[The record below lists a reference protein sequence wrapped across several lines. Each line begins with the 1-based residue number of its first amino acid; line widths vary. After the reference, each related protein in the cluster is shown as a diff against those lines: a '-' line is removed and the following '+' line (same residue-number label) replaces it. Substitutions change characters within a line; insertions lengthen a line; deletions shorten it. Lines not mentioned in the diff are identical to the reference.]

1 MSWFAAISLPQFSLQ
16 AALRLRGELWAEP
29 VAVLDGESEKG
40 FVLEM
45 TETAARAGVRAGMPS
60 TQALARCAEL
70 RLLSRARVQEQAL
83 AALLLEAAMASSA
96 FVEATRDGLCVLDLR
111 QVKTDA
117 WEAWGRVV
125 VERCAALEL
134 RACVG
139 VAANADLAELAA
151 RRAEP
156 VLVVRH
162 AGAFL
167 AGIAMVEID
176 APAELIAVLRDW
188 GISHLGELARL
199 PRNDVVERLGTEAGT
214 LWERASGRAQRELR
228 WARPVELFF
237 EAFEFEHPIDT
248 TEPLLFI
255 LRRQLDQL
263 TLRLREALR
272 VAARMTLTIPL
283 DNGTAYER
291 VFTIPSPTRDTE
303 VLFRILETHLETLRL
318 EQQPNGVRLLID
330 PGLAA
335 SSQYRLFGTAL
346 RDPNLFGETLGR
358 LAALVGS
365 ENVGVVEFADTH
377 RPDSFRLVAPS
388 FDDLREKPDVASA
401 ENRTL
406 GLPLRR
412 FRPPLPAQV
421 DLQRYIPL
429 RVASQIAHG
438 EVIDAA
444 GPYRA
449 SGNWWDRDGWC
460 VEEWDV
466 ELGDG
471 ALYRIAKY
479 GDAWCL
485 EGIYQDEEEGR

>member
-1 MSWFAAISLPQFSLQ
+1 MPWFAAISLSQFSLQ
-16 AALRLRGELWAEP
+16 AALRLRGELWTQP

-40 FVLEM
+40 FVLDV
-45 TETAARAGVRAGMPS
+45 TEAAACYGVRPGMPA
-60 TQALARCAEL
+60 TQALARCADL
-70 RLLSRARVQEQAL
+70 RLLSRARVQEEAL

-96 FVEATRDGLCVLDLR
+96 FVEATREGWCVLDLR
-111 QVKTDA
+111 QVKAED
-117 WEAWGRVV
+117 WEAWGKAVI
-125 VERCAALEL
+125 ERCVAMEL
-134 RACVG
+134 RARVG
-139 VAANADLAELAA
+139 IAANPDLAELAA
-151 RRAEP
+151 LRAEP

-162 AGAFL
+162 AAAFL
-167 AGIAMVEID
+167 AGIAMAEID
-176 APAELIAVLRDW
+176 APTELIAVLRDW

-199 PRNDVVERLGTEAGT
+199 PRNDVMERLGVEAGT
-214 LWERASGRAQRELR
+214 LWERASGRAHRELQ
-228 WARPVELFF
+228 WARPSELFF
-237 EAFEFEHPIDT
+237 EAFDFEHPVET

-255 LRRQLDQL
+255 LRRQLDLL

-283 DNGTAYER
+283 DNDTVYER

-318 EQQPNGVRLLID
+318 EQHPNGVRLLID

-335 SSQYRLFGTAL
+335 SSQYRFFGTAL
-346 RDPNLFGETLGR
+346 RDPNRFGETLGR

-388 FDDLREKPDVASA
+388 FDDLCEKPAPALSA
-401 ENRTL
+401 DRVL

-412 FRPPLPAQV
+412 FRPPFPAQV

-429 RVASQIAHG
+429 RVSSQIAHG
-438 EVIDAA
+438 EIIDAA

-449 SGNWWDRDGWC
+449 SGNWWDRDVWS

-466 ELGDG
+466 ELSGG
-471 ALYRIAKY
+471 ALYRISKLN
-479 GDAWCL
+479 GTWCV
-485 EGIYQDEEEGR
+485 EGCYEAPVC

>member
-16 AALRLRGELWAEP
+16 AALRLRGELWTQP

-40 FVLEM
+40 FVLDM
-45 TETAARAGVRAGMPS
+45 TEAAARCDVQPGMPS
-60 TQALARCAEL
+60 TQALARCADL
-70 RLLSRARVQEQAL
+70 RLLSRARVQEEAL

-96 FVEATRDGLCVLDLR
+96 FVEATREGLCVLDLR
-111 QVKTDA
+111 QVKTGD
-117 WEAWGRVV
+117 WEAWGRSV
-125 VERCAALEL
+125 VERCAAMEL
-134 RACVG
+134 RACIG
-139 VAANADLAELAA
+139 IAANPDLAELAA
-151 RRAEP
+151 LRAEP
-156 VLVVRH
+156 VLVVH
-162 AGAFL
+162 HTAAFL
-167 AGIAMVEID
+167 AGIAMAEID

-199 PRNDVVERLGTEAGT
+199 PRNDVVERLGVEAGD
-214 LWERASGRAQRELR
+214 LWERASGRAQRELQ
-228 WARPVELFF
+228 WARPIELFF
-237 EAFEFEHPIDT
+237 EAFDFEHPIDT

-283 DNGTAYER
+283 DNDTVYER

-303 VLFRILETHLETLRL
+303 VLFRILETHLEALRL
-318 EQQPNGVRLLID
+318 DQQPNGVRLLID

-346 RDPNLFGETLGR
+346 RDPNRFGETLGR

-365 ENVGVVEFADTH
+365 ENVGVVELVDTH
-377 RPDSFRLVAPS
+377 RPDSFRLVPPS
-388 FDDLREKPDVASA
+388 FDDLREKPDTGLA
-401 ENRTL
+401 ESRTL

-421 DLQRYIPL
+421 HLQRYIPL
-429 RVASQIAHG
+429 RVSSPIAHG
-438 EVIDAA
+438 EIIDAA

-449 SGNWWDRDGWC
+449 SGNWWDRDVWS

-471 ALYRIAKY
+471 SLYRLSKFN
-479 GDAWCL
+479 DTWCV
-485 EGIYQDEEEGR
+485 EGCYEAPVC